1 MSKKSGLICF
11 MIPFLP
17 NISKTGYK
25 KNYLMEEMKGYL
37 VYSAFVGRLPFCFNV
52 LILNGGVFA

>member
-1 MSKKSGLICF
+1 

-17 NISKTGYK
+17 NLSKTGYK
-25 KNYLMEEMKGYL
+25 KNYLMEEMKGYIM
-37 VYSAFVGRLPFCFNV
+37 YSAFVGRLPFCFNV